1 MTVPATSAQ
10 RHGPPSHVEVLRAT
24 SRGMQDLVDAAVGRP
39 TFVTHGERPLD
50 ECSAYLFVFLTP
62 AGLAHAGVPP
72 SDAGAC
78 AALTEISE
86 GYTLLR
92 TNKVRCR
99 GRPWRRRARPAH
111 ADALQ
116 QWVRARADTPWNL
129 IGAQACA
136 IYLLGI

>member
-1 MTVPATSAQ
+1 MPQASITVPATLDS
-10 RHGPPSHVEVLRAT
+10 RSMHGPPSHIEALWAT
-24 SRGMQDLVDAAVGRP
+24 CRGMQDLVDAAVGRP

-78 AALTEISE
+78 AALTEIAE

-92 TNKVRCR
+92 TNKVRRGGAWRLRAGPACAAPRQQR
-99 GRPWRRRARPAH
+99 GRAT
-111 ADALQ
+111 
-116 QWVRARADTPWNL
+116 ADTP
-129 IGAQACA
+129 
-136 IYLLGI
+136 